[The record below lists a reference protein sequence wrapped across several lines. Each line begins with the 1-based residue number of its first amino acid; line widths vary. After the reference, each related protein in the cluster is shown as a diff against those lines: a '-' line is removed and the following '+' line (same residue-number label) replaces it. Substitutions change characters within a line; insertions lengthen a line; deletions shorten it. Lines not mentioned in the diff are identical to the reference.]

1 MIKLGCFDA
10 GVSDTVCKAYLK
22 QVEALTRVALGEV
35 APGLDKLALEAYA
48 PDGPQ
53 SMRIAEV
60 QQALRAIGFFPGG
73 RVDGICGYRTRS
85 AMRLFQEYV
94 RSVEKLVCIPD
105 GRFGPA
111 SQQHLLRWLD
121 GQLKPD
127 WAPAIEQWRTG
138 APAQTEYAEWLALLG
153 RVKEHCA
160 ASPDRMLQ
168 LVNAFS
174 GATDTRRV
182 AQWDFTPAGNT
193 HLIGIRRNE
202 MSGKFDDIFVLLIK
216 GLVFKFQGSTEPG
229 ATQDARGL
237 PFLVRG
243 QHDYHF
249 GWHQRKYLAL
259 RPQGKGVL
267 VVRSRNN
274 KQLDDADL
282 ANGLEANA
290 SINIHWGGKGMTRD
304 VNSWSEGCQ
313 VINGSV
319 YLNPNDE
326 LVDCSAF
333 SATNNDEVAADAS
346 KTRGAYNLL
355 QDLVTALAS
364 DLAPTVKYT
373 LLAEA
378 DLASSPALRQRL
390 ADARARVGKLLGG

>member
-10 GVSDTVCKAYLK
+10 GVSDSVCQAYLK
-22 QVEALTRVALGEV
+22 QVEELTRVPMGEI
-35 APGLDKLALEAYA
+35 APGLDKLALENYT

-53 SMRIAEV
+53 SMSIAEV

-73 RVDGICGYRTRS
+73 KVDGICGYRTLS

-94 RSVEKLVCIPD
+94 RSVEKLACIPD

-111 SQQHLLRWLD
+111 SQQHLKRWLNS
-121 GQLKPD
+121 QLTSD

-138 APAQTEYAEWLALLG
+138 APAQTEYAEWLTLLG
-153 RVKEHCA
+153 SVKERCA
-160 ASPDRMLQ
+160 AGPNRMLQ
-168 LVNAFS
+168 LVNAFG
-174 GATDTRRV
+174 GATDTRKV
-182 AQWDFTPAGNT
+182 AQWDFTPGGNT
-193 HLIGIRRNE
+193 HLVGIRRSE

-216 GLVFKFQGSTEPG
+216 SLVFKFQGSTEPG
-229 ATQDARGL
+229 ATKDARGL
-237 PFLVRG
+237 PFLVQG

-267 VVRSRNN
+267 VVRSSNDKR
-274 KQLDDADL
+274 LDDADL
-282 ANGLEANA
+282 NNGLEVNA
-290 SINIHWGGKGMTRD
+290 SINIHWGGKGMLRD

-333 SATNNDEVAADAS
+333 SAVNNDEVAADAA
-346 KTRGAYNLL
+346 KTRGAYNVL

-373 LLAEA
+373 LLAES
-378 DLASSPALRQRL
+378 DLGASPALQRRL
-390 ADARARVGKLLGG
+390 GEARARVGKLLG